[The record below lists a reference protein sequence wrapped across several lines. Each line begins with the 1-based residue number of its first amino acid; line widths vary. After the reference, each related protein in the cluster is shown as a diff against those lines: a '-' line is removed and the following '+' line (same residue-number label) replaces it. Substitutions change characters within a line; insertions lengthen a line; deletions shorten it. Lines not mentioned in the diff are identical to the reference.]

1 MSKII
6 YILGG
11 GTFNHVRNHLSI
23 AAPAFGETA
32 RKLDTMFKEQLQEQ
46 GLTDEYSVKLVLTKM
61 ADHTSKLVTNADVS
75 NYVDTLIADPNT
87 KAIIFNVAMADFEGS
102 IDGVPSGKHAE
113 RIQSRNS
120 EVTMNLV
127 PSDKV
132 IGKIRKSRKDI
143 FAVGFK
149 TTCNQPREVQY
160 LRGLKLMKENSLNL
174 VLANDTGT
182 YENMIVVPEESNYK
196 AADRDGA
203 LKLLVKMTLSRMQD
217 KFTRSEVVPG
227 ESVDWNGNLVP
238 ENLRKV
244 VNHCIV
250 EGAYKP
256 FLGKT
261 VGHFAVKVK
270 DGVILTSKR
279 KTNFNELDKIGLVKI
294 ESVGDDKVIAH
305 GAKPSVGGQSQ
316 RIIFSEHP
324 ELDCIAHFHSPVREE
339 FKHTVVPVREQWPHE
354 CGSHQCGKNTSD
366 GLREVDLGGG
376 DFLKVVYLDEHG
388 PNIVFNRNTNADKI
402 IDFIDKT
409 FDLKAKTGG
418 LVDYAM

>member
-1 MSKII
+1 MAKTI
-6 YILGG
+6 YVLGG

-32 RKLDTMFKEQLQEQ
+32 RKLQKIFNEQLQES
-46 GLTDEYSVKLVLTKM
+46 GMSEKYDVKLVLTKM
-61 ADHTSKLVTNADVS
+61 ADHTSKLVTNKDVS
-75 NYVDTLIADPNT
+75 DFVDTLIEDANT
-87 KAIIFNVAMADFEGS
+87 KCIVFNVAMADFEGS
-102 IDGVPSGKHAE
+102 IDDVPSGKHAE
-113 RIQSRNS
+113 RLQSRNGD
-120 EVTMNLV
+120 VVMQLT
-127 PSDKV
+127 PGDKV

-149 TTCNQPREVQY
+149 TTCNQPKEVQY

-174 VLANDTGT
+174 VLTNDTGT
-182 YENMIVVPEESNYK
+182 YENMIVVPEEANYK
-196 AADRDGA
+196 ADGRDA
-203 LKLLVKMTLSRMQD
+203 TLNLLVKMTLSRMQD
-217 KFTRSEVVPG
+217 KFTRSEVIPG
-227 ESVDWNGNLVP
+227 ESVDWNGGLVP

-244 VNHCIV
+244 VNHCID

-261 VGHFAVKVK
+261 VGHFAVKVS

-294 ESVGDDKVIAH
+294 ESVGDNRVIAH

-324 ELDCIAHFHSPVREE
+324 ELDCIAHFHSPVRDE
-339 FKHTVVPVREQWPHE
+339 FKYSVVPVREQWPHE

-366 GLREVDLGGG
+366 GLREVDLGDG

-388 PNIVFNRNTNADKI
+388 PNIVFSRTTDPDKI
-402 IDFIDKT
+402 ISFIDKA

-418 LVDYAM
+418 LVNYEM